1 MQASSSALRRSTRS
15 QRLRQSASE
24 APRSSAPPA
33 ARRLGCFAELPPS
46 VPASTSPHEETPAK
60 KRRAEEEKE
69 RRREGEKRRRGEERR
84 EAERELQSCRPCAT
98 RPRSGAFCRLPEAPL
113 QADHDGPQAD
123 ANAQSGSSLL
133 CNAESYVLILS
144 VLRAAAVLRPGLRHW
159 PLPPPPS
166 PSLPSS
172 ASRGDGT
179 TSTRDS
185 DHSEACEARKRLLL
199 MPRCRGVCRALSSRP
214 PLHPSP
220 LTPAWYSMAW
230 PLAFACCCR
239 SYLAV
244 RSSDEGLSPLASI

>member
-1 MQASSSALRRSTRS
+1 M
-15 QRLRQSASE
+15 
-24 APRSSAPPA
+24 
-33 ARRLGCFAELPPS
+33 
-46 VPASTSPHEETPAK
+46 
-60 KRRAEEEKE
+60 KRRRQRRGEQKK